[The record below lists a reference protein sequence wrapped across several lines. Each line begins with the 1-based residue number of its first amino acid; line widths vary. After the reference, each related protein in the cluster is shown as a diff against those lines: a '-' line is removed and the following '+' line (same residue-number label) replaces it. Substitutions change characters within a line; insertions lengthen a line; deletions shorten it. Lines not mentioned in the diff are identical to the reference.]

1 MAIIEFKKGSIFN
14 KCIGVYD
21 VCIFY
26 GHHGM
31 SFGLGYSIISNEFPV
46 LKSHPRPFETGVI
59 QLDNSRFLC
68 CVNRNQMTDKE
79 IEIDIIKWL
88 EFTNDKGLNTIA
100 LTGTRDSEKYIKIN
114 EANNKEHSEQT
125 ISINQLIDNDN
136 QRVKFIVEVISKWL
150 KSNKSVITKI
160 LLIAMSDNYT
170 RNFKESIN
178 V

>member
-14 KCIGVYD
+14 QCIGTYD

-31 SFGLGYSIISNEFPV
+31 SFGLGYSLISNEFPV
-46 LKSHPRPFETGVI
+46 LKSYPKPFETGVI

-68 CVNRNQMTDKE
+68 CVHRDQMTDKE

-88 EFTNDKGLNTIA
+88 DFTNDKGLNTIA

-114 EANNKEHSEQT
+114 EENNKEHSEQT
-125 ISINQLIDNDN
+125 INALIDNDN

-150 KSNKSVITKI
+150 KSNKSVITKV
-160 LLIAMSDNYT
+160 LLIAKSDNYT